1 MVSGF
6 GVIDQ
11 GDVVLFKVFGVVVRG
26 GGGDRWWCMWRYCGV
41 CDHVKKA
48 YIPMTAV

>member
-11 GDVVLFKVFGVVVRG
+11 GDVVLFKVFGVVVLKRRGEGVTG
-26 GGGDRWWCMWRYCGV
+26 GGVCGGTV
-41 CDHVKKA
+41 GFVTTLKRHI
-48 YIPMTAV
+48 YR